1 MRSAGRA
8 SNPCR
13 SVACLCVFALSL
25 AASAWAQ
32 NSPAAQKLYGK
43 WHTYPLGNPNTDP
56 LRHEF
61 RHNSA
66 TGSDELV
73 VTRAC
78 IAGTHN
84 VVAKAVAPIQV
95 TEDSIQI
102 LKDASDSQPLQGTAV
117 CQVSIT
123 AAIMS
128 YSFSEDGEHLL
139 LTNPGGNPD
148 FLDLQPDTST
158 TDNPVAR
165 RLYGTWVLPPVNG
178 KEMRVQMRWVFYAT
192 AERKD
197 KVRQIA
203 VCTKGN
209 DSLVSHV
216 DSDVAFN
223 RDQIKVL
230 EAASHDTIDGAF
242 LCKSSL
248 AVGAWSYTLAPS
260 GLTLTLHA
268 DGAKPVTL
276 TRESDAG
283 LN

>member
-1 MRSAGRA
+1 MHSEGKGN
-8 SNPCR
+8 SFPGYLF
-13 SVACLCVFALSL
+13 VFFALL
-25 AASAWAQ
+25 IPAPASAQ
-32 NSPAAQKLYGK
+32 NSIFSQRLYGK
-43 WHTYPLGNPNTDP
+43 WHTYPLGSATTDP
-56 LRHEF
+56 VRHEF

-73 VTRAC
+73 VMRAC
-78 IAGTHN
+78 IAGTHT
-84 VVAKAVAPIQV
+84 VVAKAVSPIQV

-102 LKDASDSQPLQGTAV
+102 LKDASDSQSLQGTAL

-123 AAIMS
+123 ASIMG

-148 FLDLQPDTST
+148 FLDLQLDTNAV
-158 TDNPVAR
+158 DNTASK

-178 KEMRVQMRWVFYAT
+178 KEMRVQMRWVFYGT

-197 KVRQIA
+197 RVRQIA

-209 DSLVSHV
+209 ESLVSHV
-216 DSDVAFN
+216 DSDVALTK
-223 RDQIKVL
+223 DQIKVL
-230 EAASHDTIDGAF
+230 QAASHEQVEGDF
-242 LCKSSL
+242 LCKASL

-268 DGAKPVTL
+268 EGAKPVTL
-276 TRESDAG
+276 TRENEAG